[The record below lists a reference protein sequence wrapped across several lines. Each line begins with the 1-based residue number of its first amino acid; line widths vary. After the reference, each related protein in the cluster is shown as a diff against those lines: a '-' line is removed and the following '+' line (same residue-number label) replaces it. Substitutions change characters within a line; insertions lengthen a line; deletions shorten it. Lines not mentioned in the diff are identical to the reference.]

1 MTQIKPLLGITMGD
15 PAGTG
20 SEIIVRAFS
29 ENLIRDSVNVGVIGD
44 AITLQKAA
52 DMQNL
57 SINLSAIDDIEHAQ
71 FEQGVLNVLDLQ
83 NVDHDTML
91 LGQVS
96 AMAGKAAYEYIDLA
110 IQLALEKKISAIV
123 TSAINKESLH
133 LAGYT
138 QYAGHTEILADKTN
152 SKNVSMMLAAGG
164 FRVTHVSTHC
174 ALRTAID
181 RCKTPRILD
190 VIRLTHQSLKN
201 LGIDNPLIAVAG
213 LNPHSGEQGLFGTE
227 EITEIQPAIEAAIA
241 EGINVSPK
249 AEPPDTVFVRM
260 KNNKAFDA
268 VVAQYHDQGHIA
280 AKLVDFFGGVN
291 ITLGLNIIR
300 TSVDHGTAFDIAGTG
315 KARPDS
321 LISAINYATRL
332 AQSQIG

>member
-1 MTQIKPLLGITMGD
+1 MASSKPLLGITMGD

-20 SEIIVRAFS
+20 AEIIVRAFA
-29 ENLIRDSVNVGVIGD
+29 EGLISDSLNVVVIGD
-44 AITLQKAA
+44 VTTLRKAA
-52 DMQNL
+52 EIQNISVNL
-57 SINLSAIDDIEHAQ
+57 SEIKSVEHAH
-71 FEQGVLNVLDLQ
+71 FESDSLNVLDLK
-83 NVDHDTML
+83 NVDHETL
-91 LGQVS
+91 VLGQIS
-96 AMAGKAAYEYIDLA
+96 AMAGKAAYEYIDTA
-110 IQLALEKKISAIV
+110 IQLALDQKIAAVV

-138 QYAGHTEILADKTN
+138 QYAGHTEILAEKTS
-152 SKNVSMMLAAGG
+152 SKNVSMMLAAGN
-164 FRVTHVSTHC
+164 FRVTHVSTHVS
-174 ALRTAID
+174 LQTAIE
-181 RCKTPRILD
+181 RCKIPRILN
-190 VIRLTHQSLKN
+190 VIRLTNQSLKN
-201 LGIDNPLIAVAG
+201 LGLDNPFIAVAG

-227 EITEIQPAIEAAIA
+227 EIEEIQPAIDAAIA

-260 KNNKAFDA
+260 KNNEAFDA

-321 LISAINYATRL
+321 LISAIEYAAKL
-332 AQSQIG
+332 AGQR